1 MEVMRRNEIYVT
13 QAYYFFPNSGSA
25 LLNIRGPVLTD
36 I

>member
-1 MEVMRRNEIYVT
+1 MKLYVT

-25 LLNIRGPVLTD
+25 LLNIRVPALAD